1 MKNRD
6 AITEMH
12 NLTEVISDETALLG
26 FVAASVARPCMI
38 VAPDTDLILA
48 ANAEAS
54 RLFGVEDATGL
65 RFAKLHPGALEQLVV
80 FVEEVIYRGSAWTRR
95 IAGMRSDGTKLDL
108 EYEACVQ
115 DIGHGARVVFLASD
129 LRERASRDGGEEA
142 YAVLH
147 GGLLEWRRLERLF
160 DQVERLNDLI
170 LSSAGDG
177 IYGVDAEGLTT
188 FVNPAAEKLLG
199 WSAADLIGHNM
210 HALIHHHHA
219 DGTPYPANACPIY
232 NAFRHAKV
240 NLVEDETFW
249 RKDGLPIRVE
259 YTSTPI
265 IDGTE
270 VLGAVIVFRDITER
284 RENERRLREALG
296 EVERLKQRLEMENAY
311 LQEEIRQSRNHREII
326 GVSPAIA
333 ETVKQIE
340 LVAPTDA
347 NVLIIGESGT
357 GKELVAQAI
366 HADSQRA
373 ERPLIRVN
381 CAAIP
386 HELFESEFFGH
397 VKGAFTGAIRDR
409 TGRFELADG
418 GTIFLDEVGE
428 IPFELQSKLLRVL
441 QERNF
446 ERIGD
451 TETRKSDVRII
462 AATNR
467 DLVAEIAARKFRE
480 DLFFRL
486 NVFPINL
493 TALRD
498 RPEDVGPLAK
508 HFIQLSARN
517 LNIPEP
523 VLSRANIETL
533 TAYSWPGNARELANV
548 IERALILSQG
558 QKLWFNLPTTGMQKD
573 HTNVAAAIA
582 HVNLIET
589 EADRRNREVANIRA
603 ALAASGGR
611 VSGPG
616 GAAELLGV
624 KPTTLY
630 SRVRRYGISRNSI
643 TDVAD
648 AANQ

>member
-1 MKNRD
+1 
-6 AITEMH
+6 
-12 NLTEVISDETALLG
+12 
-26 FVAASVARPCMI
+26 
-38 VAPDTDLILA
+38 
-48 ANAEAS
+48 
-54 RLFGVEDATGL
+54 
-65 RFAKLHPGALEQLVV
+65 
-80 FVEEVIYRGSAWTRR
+80 
-95 IAGMRSDGTKLDL
+95 
-108 EYEACVQ
+108 
-115 DIGHGARVVFLASD
+115 
-129 LRERASRDGGEEA
+129 
-142 YAVLH
+142 
-147 GGLLEWRRLERLF
+147 
-160 DQVERLNDLI
+160 
-170 LSSAGDG
+170 
-177 IYGVDAEGLTT
+177 
-188 FVNPAAEKLLG
+188 
-199 WSAADLIGHNM
+199 M
-210 HALIHHHHA
+210 HALIHHHYA
-219 DGTPYPANACPIY
+219 DGTPYPATACPIY

-284 RENERRLREALG
+284 RESERRLREALA
-296 EVERLKQRLEMENAY
+296 EVERLRQRLEMENAY
-311 LQEEIRQSRNHREII
+311 LQEEIRHSRNHREII

-451 TETRKSDVRII
+451 AETRKSDVRII

-467 DLVAEIAARKFRE
+467 DLVAEVAARTFRE

-486 NVFPINL
+486 SVFPIKL
-493 TALRD
+493 TPLRE
-498 RPEDVGPLAK
+498 RPEDIAPLAK
-508 HFIQLSARN
+508 HFIQLSAQS

-523 VLSRANIETL
+523 FLSRANIETL

-558 QKLWFNLPTTGMQKD
+558 RKLWFDLPTVAVRKD
-573 HTNVAAAIA
+573 HANVVAAIT
-582 HVNLIET
+582 HDNLFET
-589 EADRRNREVANIRA
+589 DAQRRNREIANIRA
-603 ALAASGGR
+603 ALVASGGR

-630 SRVRRYGISRNSI
+630 SRIRRYEISRNSI
-643 TDVAD
+643 TGTTDRTAK
-648 AANQ
+648 

>member
-1 MKNRD
+1 
-6 AITEMH
+6 
-12 NLTEVISDETALLG
+12 
-26 FVAASVARPCMI
+26 
-38 VAPDTDLILA
+38 
-48 ANAEAS
+48 
-54 RLFGVEDATGL
+54 
-65 RFAKLHPGALEQLVV
+65 
-80 FVEEVIYRGSAWTRR
+80 
-95 IAGMRSDGTKLDL
+95 
-108 EYEACVQ
+108 
-115 DIGHGARVVFLASD
+115 
-129 LRERASRDGGEEA
+129 
-142 YAVLH
+142 
-147 GGLLEWRRLERLF
+147 
-160 DQVERLNDLI
+160 
-170 LSSAGDG
+170 
-177 IYGVDAEGLTT
+177 
-188 FVNPAAEKLLG
+188 
-199 WSAADLIGHNM
+199 
-210 HALIHHHHA
+210 
-219 DGTPYPANACPIY
+219 
-232 NAFRHAKV
+232 
-240 NLVEDETFW
+240 
-249 RKDGLPIRVE
+249 
-259 YTSTPI
+259 
-265 IDGTE
+265 
-270 VLGAVIVFRDITER
+270 
-284 RENERRLREALG
+284 
-296 EVERLKQRLEMENAY
+296 
-311 LQEEIRQSRNHREII
+311 
-326 GVSPAIA
+326 
-333 ETVKQIE
+333 
-340 LVAPTDA
+340 
-347 NVLIIGESGT
+347 
-357 GKELVAQAI
+357 
-366 HADSQRA
+366 
-373 ERPLIRVN
+373 
-381 CAAIP
+381 
-386 HELFESEFFGH
+386 
-397 VKGAFTGAIRDR
+397 
-409 TGRFELADG
+409 
-418 GTIFLDEVGE
+418 
-428 IPFELQSKLLRVL
+428 LQSKLLRVL